1 MGSEFAGLK
10 RRGNPS
16 GNPLAT
22 KVGQFA
28 YWSAIVVIF
37 AWAAWLR
44 FRLPLDPIAV
54 PSYVMPALRKLIG
67 AEFGHLHLGGTIIYP
82 GFVYLLVRAFGD
94 FRGSRSFNISLGC
107 WPAVCYC
114 SLGSAFVISF
124 RAHVCRIPFTPVW
137 DCSLQRFICFP
148 ENRFGLK

>member
-54 PSYVMPALRKLIG
+54 QSYVMPALRKLIG

-94 FRGSRSFNISLGC
+94 FRAITVIQHLLGLLAGGVLLLTWKRIRDFIPSARLPYPFHSFL
-107 WPAVCYC
+107 V
-114 SLGSAFVISF
+114 F
-124 RAHVCRIPFTPVW
+124 
-137 DCSLQRFICFP
+137 
-148 ENRFGLK
+148 